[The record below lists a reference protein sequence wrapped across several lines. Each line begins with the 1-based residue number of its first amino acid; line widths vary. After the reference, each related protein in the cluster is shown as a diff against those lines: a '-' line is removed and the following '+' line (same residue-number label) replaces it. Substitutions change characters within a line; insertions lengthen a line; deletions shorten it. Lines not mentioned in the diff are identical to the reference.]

1 MEATPVSAVDLLFP
15 GTYRRRVLGLML
27 LHPDRALHVR
37 EIARLTGTTAGTLNK
52 ELARLHKAQLLDREV
67 VGNQLQYVANRSNPL
82 YPELASILKK
92 TIGIGDALADTL
104 VPHSNRI
111 SIALIFGSIAR
122 HEETSGSDIDLLV
135 IGDIS
140 FGEIVSATHA
150 VQAELGREINP
161 QVFSKAEWKQRV
173 KARDAFASDVLQRP
187 KIFLIGND
195 NELEKLGRRQ
205 P

>member
-52 ELARLHKAQLLDREV
+52 ELARLHKAQLLNREV
-67 VGNQLQYVANRSNPL
+67 VGNQLQYIANRSNPL

-92 TIGIGDALADTL
+92 TIGIGDVLADALA
-104 VPHSNRI
+104 PHADRI
-111 SIALIFGSIAR
+111 RIALIFGSIAR
-122 HEETSGSDIDLLV
+122 HEETSGSDVDLLV

-150 VQAELGREINP
+150 TQAELGREINP
-161 QVFSKAEWKQRV
+161 QVFSKAEWRQRV
-173 KARDAFASDVLQRP
+173 KSRDAFTSDVLQRP

-195 NELEKLGRRQ
+195 NELEKLGGRQ
-205 P
+205 S

>member
-1 MEATPVSAVDLLFP
+1 MSAVDLLFP

-52 ELARLHKAQLLDREV
+52 ELARLHEAQLLDREV
-67 VGNQLQYVANRSNPL
+67 VGNQLRYVANRSNPL

-92 TIGIGDALADTL
+92 TIGIGDVLTDALA
-104 VPHSNRI
+104 PHSDHI
-111 SIALIFGSIAR
+111 SVALIFGSIAR

-140 FGEIVSATHA
+140 FGEIVNATHS
-150 VQAELGREINP
+150 VQAELGREVNP
-161 QVFSKAEWKQRV
+161 QVFSKTEWKQRV
-173 KARDAFASDVLQRP
+173 KARDTFVNDVLQRA
-187 KIFLIGND
+187 KIYLIGND

-205 P
+205 S